1 MDNKHGQWGHGAI
14 ASAITPS
21 EPMYLIYYN
30 DNIVITQGHVV
41 AFIRHAAYIRCVYV
55 HVSISIPV
63 GSL

>member
-1 MDNKHGQWGHGAI
+1 MDNKHGQWGHGASVI
-14 ASAITPS
+14 VSAISPS

-30 DNIVITQGHVV
+30 DMITQGHVV

-55 HVSISIPV
+55 HVSISIPM